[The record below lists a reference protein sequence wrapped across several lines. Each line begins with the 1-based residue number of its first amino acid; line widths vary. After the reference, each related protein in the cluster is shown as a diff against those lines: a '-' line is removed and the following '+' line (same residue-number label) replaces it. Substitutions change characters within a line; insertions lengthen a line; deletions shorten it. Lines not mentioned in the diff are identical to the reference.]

1 LDIAAIRNGAFSGFA
16 EVLFCYWIFA
26 MINNKL
32 FLQSKLLKLVQSTTK
47 SIMWLLSELPSVNVL
62 KAQVFMKLFNT
73 VKIEW

>member
-1 LDIAAIRNGAFSGFA
+1 
-16 EVLFCYWIFA
+16 

-47 SIMWLLSELPSVNVL
+47 SIMWLLCELPSVNVL
-62 KAQVFMKLFNT
+62 KAQVFMKLFNM

>member
-1 LDIAAIRNGAFSGFA
+1 
-16 EVLFCYWIFA
+16 